1 MSPVWAANGAGH
13 ALRADPANEL
23 GRFLGDRRE
32 PMIQG
37 LIGKKLGMSQLFDD
51 TGLAHPVTVLEVG
64 PCVVTQIKTAERDGY
79 RAVQLGFGLDKRL
92 NRPER
97 GHRQPSGFMS
107 RTLREVKV
115 SETADMT
122 VGQVITADAFAE
134 GELVDVTGT
143 SKGRGFQGV
152 VKRHGFRGGPKTHGQ
167 SDRLRAPGSI
177 GSSATPG
184 RVFKGMRMA
193 GRMGNDRVTVQN
205 LKVLRVDPERNLLL
219 VEGSVP
225 GANES
230 LVIVRR
236 AIKSGKK

>member
-1 MSPVWAANGAGH
+1 M
-13 ALRADPANEL
+13 L

-37 LIGKKLGMSQLFDD
+37 LIGKKLGMSQIFDD

-64 PCVVTQIKTAERDGY
+64 PCVVTQIKTPERDGY
-79 RAVQLGFGLDKRL
+79 SAVQLGFGLDKRL

-97 GHRQPSGFMS
+97 GHRQGSGFMS
-107 RTLREVKV
+107 RTLREVNV
-115 SETADMT
+115 SDATDMA

-193 GRMGNDRVTVQN
+193 GRMGNDRVTIQN
-205 LKVLRVDPERNLLL
+205 LRVLRVDPERNLLL
-219 VEGSVP
+219 VGGSVP

-230 LVIVRR
+230 LVMVRR
-236 AIKSGKK
+236 AIKLGKKS

>member
-1 MSPVWAANGAGH
+1 M
-13 ALRADPANEL
+13 L

-32 PMIQG
+32 QMIQG
-37 LIGKKLGMSQLFDD
+37 LIGKKLGMSQIFDD

-64 PCVVTQIKTAERDGY
+64 PCVVTQIKTPERDGY
-79 RAVQLGFGLDKRL
+79 SAVQLGFGLDKRL

-97 GHRQPSGFMS
+97 GHRQGSGFMS
-107 RTLREVKV
+107 RTLREV
-115 SETADMT
+115 SASDTADMA

-152 VKRHGFRGGPKTHGQ
+152 VKRHGFSGGPKTHGQ

-219 VEGSVP
+219 IQGSVP

-230 LVIVRR
+230 LVLVRR
-236 AIKSGKK
+236 AIKSEKK

>member
-1 MSPVWAANGAGH
+1 M
-13 ALRADPANEL
+13 L

-37 LIGKKLGMSQLFDD
+37 LIGKKLGMSQIFDD

-64 PCVVTQIKTAERDGY
+64 PCVVTQIKTPERDGY
-79 RAVQLGFGLDKRL
+79 SAVQLGFGLDKRL

-97 GHRQPSGFMS
+97 GHRQGSGFMS
-107 RTLREVKV
+107 RTLREV
-115 SETADMT
+115 SASDTADMA

-184 RVFKGMRMA
+184 RVFKGLRMA

-219 VEGSVP
+219 VQGSVP

-230 LVIVRR
+230 LVLVRR
-236 AIKSGKK
+236 AIKSGKT

>member
-1 MSPVWAANGAGH
+1 
-13 ALRADPANEL
+13 
-23 GRFLGDRRE
+23 
-32 PMIQG
+32 
-37 LIGKKLGMSQLFDD
+37 
-51 TGLAHPVTVLEVG
+51 
-64 PCVVTQIKTAERDGY
+64 
-79 RAVQLGFGLDKRL
+79 
-92 NRPER
+92 
-97 GHRQPSGFMS
+97 MS
-107 RTLREVKV
+107 RTLREVKA
-115 SETADMT
+115 SETADMA
-122 VGQVITADAFAE
+122 VGQVITADAFVE
-134 GELVDVTGT
+134 GELVDITGT

-184 RVFKGMRMA
+184 RVFKGLRMA

-230 LVIVRR
+230 LVLVRR
-236 AIKSGKK
+236 ATKSGKK